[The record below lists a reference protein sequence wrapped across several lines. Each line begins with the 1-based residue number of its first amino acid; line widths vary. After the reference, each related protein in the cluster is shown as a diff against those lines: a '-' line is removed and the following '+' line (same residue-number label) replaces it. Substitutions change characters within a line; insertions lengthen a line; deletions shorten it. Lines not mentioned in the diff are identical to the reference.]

1 MFESMKKSICF
12 LIFIGLAMAL
22 SGCAIVHQDKVQPV
36 DQEPIMS
43 KTITKRVES
52 VPRGLK
58 RKVAIARFSNETKYG
73 QSFFLDANDD
83 RIGKQCVD
91 ILSAKLMA
99 TQKFIILERA
109 DLDKIQRELN
119 IGNAEQLR
127 NMADYLIIGSVTE
140 FGRKDQSKVGIFS
153 RVKKQTAYAKV
164 HIRLIDVYTGQ
175 VLYSEEG
182 EGESYSE
189 AGTVFGV
196 GEKAGYDSALNDKAM
211 EAAITNLSSNIIEN
225 LLDKQWRAYIL
236 GYENKFFIVSGGKSQ
251 NIVPGMSFE
260 IIQEGKKI
268 KNPQTNMFIT
278 LPGRKVGELKVIRCL
293 GDTVENEVSLCT
305 LVSGDLKQYI
315 EAKDFSRLF
324 IQEKKEGESS

>member
-1 MFESMKKSICF
+1 MVGYFKKSIHF
-12 LIFIGLAMAL
+12 LIVTVLAMAL
-22 SGCAIVHQDKVQPV
+22 GGCATMHKDEVQPI
-36 DQEPIMS
+36 DQKPVIS
-43 KTITKRVES
+43 KTITSQVES
-52 VPRGLK
+52 APKGLK

-73 QSFFLDANDD
+73 QSFFLDANND

-99 TQKFIILERA
+99 TDKFIILERA

-119 IGNAEQLR
+119 LGNAEQLR

-182 EGESYSE
+182 EGEAYSE

-196 GEKAGYDSALNDKAM
+196 GDKAGYDSALNDKAL

-225 LLDKQWRAYIL
+225 LLDKEWRAYIL
-236 GYENKFFIVSGGKSQ
+236 GYENDFFIVSGGKSQ
-251 NIVPGMSFE
+251 NITAGTTFE
-260 IIQEGKKI
+260 VIQEGKKI

-278 LPGRKVGELKVIRCL
+278 LPGKKLGELKVNQCI

-305 LVSGDLKQYI
+305 LVSGDLKEYI
-315 EAKDFSRLF
+315 ERKDFSKLF
-324 IQEKKEGESS
+324 IQEKR